1 MSVGE
6 DMRGRLSVGMSGCRR
21 EPFLE
26 VGLKMSVGESVR
38 VSECGIEGESQSVC
52 CELMWES

>member
-6 DMRGRLSVGMSGCRR
+6 DMSGRLSVGMSGCRR
-21 EPFLE
+21 GPSSE
-26 VGLKMSVGESVR
+26 VGIKLSVGESVR
-38 VSECGIEGESQSVC
+38 VRECGIEGESQSVC